1 MTSDALAL
9 GLVSTAA
16 TLLFLLR
23 LFSLRQI
30 ARRAWLIDAAFT
42 VLFAYLLRGTLGGMA
57 GAIMAGL
64 CLSLTLHAIA
74 LVYRYTDTAKRRAQI
89 AAGYRLRI
97 KYHGPKPNTRKARE
111 ALDRIKTHLRPIVTR
126 QHDAPSVT
134 RDP

>member
-23 LFSLRQI
+23 LFTLRQI

-42 VLFAYLLRGTLGGMA
+42 ILFAYLLRGTLGGMA

-64 CLSLTLHAIA
+64 CLSLTLHFIA
-74 LVYRYTDTAKRRAQI
+74 LVYRYTDTAKTRAQI
-89 AAGYRLRI
+89 IAGYRLRV
-97 KYHGPKPNTRKARE
+97 KYHGPKLDALPTLDTMKTR
-111 ALDRIKTHLRPIVTR
+111 LRPIVTR
-126 QHDAPSVT
+126 HRDAPTVT